1 VQKQDDGIWTA
12 LAQHIDAGE
21 YRPVRS
27 STVATVPLTTRHGDP
42 YYMLANRDRG
52 KYARLSPDEFHLWQL
67 MDGTRTTRDLIYE
80 YFLAFHSLAFDA
92 VTQMVAQLRRQFM
105 LADPPRDLFASLER
119 TLTARRGLQIPR
131 ILWEAMT
138 GQRAL
143 QVRHIDALFEKLHRR
158 AAWTLYATPL
168 QVLYVAL
175 AVIGGGLFLQHF
187 ASGRYDLFQAG
198 GSYGEG
204 FLLLIGLNFL
214 CVVVHES
221 CHALTCKHYGGQ
233 VHSAGL
239 MLYFGL
245 PAAFVDT
252 TDVWTKP
259 ASARMATTWAGPYSG
274 AILAGLGAVIVQAAP
289 ASWVAPIL
297 HRLSFLWLTTFAFN
311 VIPFLELDGYYLAV
325 DLLEMPLLRAR
336 ALRFFRTELWD
347 RLRHHRRLTAQER
360 LLAWF
365 GGLSVLFSGLV
376 LFSAV
381 WGWQYRF
388 HALAATLWA
397 GGVGSK
403 SLLVLLFL
411 TFAFPIAVQGIAEVG
426 AVGRRLAAWTQRL
439 RTPRGHA
446 LREREFLLRQVK
458 CLSALS
464 DEEAAGLAVRM
475 PRHLFRP
482 GHVIVHQGMEADRF
496 YIVERGVAEVWVDDE
511 PKPRRHLRRGD
522 YFGES
527 ALLDREPHAAT
538 VCAGSWLSLFSVG
551 RSDFDRG
558 VRPHMCALIDERL
571 YTGQAMRRF
580 PAFAALPARQ
590 LDALASVVM
599 RRRFDAGA
607 LVWPQGVQA
616 GAIYFFEAGQAEA
629 VIGGERRILGPG
641 AYFGDVTVPGREP
654 PPQTVR
660 ALTMLELLELPRADF
675 DSAVAASLGRPAVVE
690 PDSHQDGLRRVCCSS
705 GARPSVA

>member
-1 VQKQDDGIWTA
+1 
-12 LAQHIDAGE
+12 
-21 YRPVRS
+21 VRS
-27 STVATVPLTTRHGDP
+27 PTVATVPLTTRHGEA

-52 KYARLSPDEFHLWQL
+52 RYARLSPDEFHLWGL
-67 MDGTRTTRDLIYE
+67 MDGTRTIRDLIYE
-80 YFLAFHSLAFDA
+80 YFVAFHSLAFDA
-92 VTQMVAQLRRQFM
+92 VGQLVEQLRRQFM
-105 LADPPRDLFASLER
+105 LADPPRDIFVSLER

-143 QVRHIDALFEKLHRR
+143 QIRHIDALFEKLHRR
-158 AAWTLYATPL
+158 AAWTLYTTPL

-175 AVIGGGLFLQHF
+175 AVIGGGLFLRHF

-221 CHALTCKHYGGQ
+221 CHALTCKHYGGR

-252 TDVWTKP
+252 TDIWTKP

-274 AILAGLGAVIVQAAP
+274 AILAGLGAVIVEAAP
-289 ASWVAPIL
+289 ASSVAPIL

-325 DLLEMPLLRAR
+325 DWLEMPLLRAK
-336 ALRFFRTELWD
+336 ALRFFRAELWD

-376 LFSAV
+376 LLLAL

-388 HALAATLWA
+388 HALAVTLWA

-403 SLLVLLFL
+403 ALLVLLFL
-411 TFAFPIAVQGIAEVG
+411 TFAFPLVVQGIGEAR
-426 AVGRRLAAWTQRL
+426 AAARRLAAWTQRL
-439 RTPRGHA
+439 GTPRGHA
-446 LREREFLLRQVK
+446 LRERESLLRQVK

-475 PRHLFRP
+475 PHHLFRP
-482 GHVIVHQGMEADRF
+482 GHVVVHQGLEADRF
-496 YIVERGVAEVWVDDE
+496 YIVERGVAEVWVDGE
-511 PKPRRHLRRGD
+511 PRPRRHLRRGD
-522 YFGES
+522 YFGEA

-538 VCAGSWLSLFSVG
+538 VCAGSWLSLFSLG

-558 VRPHMCALIDERL
+558 VSPHMCTSIDDRL
-571 YTGQAMRRF
+571 YMGQALKRL
-580 PAFAALPARQ
+580 PSFANLPARQ
-590 LDALASVVM
+590 LDALASVVV
-599 RRRFDAGA
+599 RRRLDAGTVA
-607 LVWPQGVQA
+607 WPQGA
-616 GAIYFFEAGQAEA
+616 RAKTIYFVEAGQAEA
-629 VIGGERRILGPG
+629 VAGEERRILGPG
-641 AYFGDVTVPGREP
+641 AYFGEETIPGRQP
-654 PPQTVR
+654 PPQLVR

-675 DSAVAASLGRPAVVE
+675 DSVVGASLRGPTVVE
-690 PDSHQDGLRRVCCSS
+690 PDGHQDGLRRVCCSS
-705 GARPSVA
+705 GARPSVP